1 MAIFKAILGPTNTGK
16 THYAIERMMAYS
28 SGMIGLPLRLLARE
42 VYDKIVAK
50 KGTQAVALITGEER
64 IEPASASYYVCTTE
78 SMPVQREVEFLAVD
92 EIQLAEDRDR
102 GHIFTERILNAR
114 GKAETLLLG
123 SETMRSVLVQLGIGA
138 QITTR
143 ERLSRLTYGG
153 ALKISRLPKR
163 TAVIGFSADE
173 VYSIAEFLRQK
184 KGATAIVMGALS
196 PRTRNAQV
204 ALYQSGDVDY
214 IVATDAIGMGLNLDV
229 DYVAFSARSK
239 FDGRYHRSL
248 TAAECG
254 QIAGR
259 AGRFRNEGFFGE
271 TSSCPPFDT
280 ETVTRIEDHNFEPI
294 DALQWRNSDLD
305 FSSIHSLITSLT
317 VYSKSQVLH
326 RSSEAIDEWVL
337 RRLNEDGKLASMVDT
352 EAKVRRIWDLVRLPD
367 FRRAGY
373 DGHARLVL
381 GLIDRLLEPD
391 ARIPDHIMSNWLKE
405 ISSTSGDINKLQE
418 RLAAVRTWSY
428 VAHRN
433 DWLENPNTWRQRV
446 REIEDLLSDALH
458 DALTARFVDK
468 RTKFLLGG
476 IKNADKLK
484 GEMDSSGEISING
497 LSMGFLH
504 GLDFRLT
511 KGKHQIENRS
521 ALNLVRSIV
530 RPIVDQ
536 KLTEVATAST
546 SAFSLSDEAV
556 ISYKEVEVARLAKG
570 KTWLVPEIVLIGGDI
585 GSDGCRKAV
594 ISRISEWV
602 DWKISKLL
610 KSHYLLVRRN
620 GLQSLS
626 GVERGFA
633 YQVLESG
640 GAIDLR
646 DDKYKS
652 LLGHKER
659 EVLREKGVRAGRY
672 AAYIPEIKHT
682 ECMKLLATLLTV
694 GKDTSYHLDNIGTKS
709 FLLDQRIAEEK
720 LAALGY
726 LRFGKRAVRAD
737 LVESLGWELSKC
749 RKESGK
755 SVFGVPDSLK
765 DLIACSRKE
774 FFEVLKGCGL
784 MRVKKGDQEGA
795 VELWRFRGHATKKQ
809 DASSKLKKHGKSEF
823 PKRHASGKAV
833 TESTNPF
840 SELANLF
847 PDSKKQQTRTR
858 KGVKGRKI

>member
-1 MAIFKAILGPTNTGK
+1 MDSIRMAIFKAILGPTNTGK

-50 KGTQAVALITGEER
+50 KGSQAVALITGEER
-64 IEPASASYYVCTTE
+64 LEPASASYYVCTTE
-78 SMPVQREVEFLAVD
+78 SMPVQRNVDFMAVD

-114 GKAETLLLG
+114 GQAETLLLG
-123 SETMRSVLVQLGIGA
+123 SETMRSVLVQLGIGV

-143 ERLSRLTYGG
+143 ERFSRLIYGG

-163 TAVIGFSADE
+163 SAVIGFSAEE

-184 KGATAIVMGALS
+184 KGAAAIVMGALS

-204 ALYQSGDVDY
+204 ALYQSGEVDY

-229 DYVAFSARSK
+229 DYVAFSNRSK
-239 FDGRYHRSL
+239 FDGRYHRRLS
-248 TAAECG
+248 AAECG

-271 TSSCPPFDT
+271 TNSCPPFDS
-280 ETVTRIEDHNFEPI
+280 ETVARIEDHNFEPI

-305 FSSIHSLITSLT
+305 FSSINSLIYSLS

-337 RRLNEDGKLASMVDT
+337 KRLNEDGKLASKVDT
-352 EAKVRRIWDLVRLPD
+352 EAKVRRVWDLVRLPD
-367 FRRAGY
+367 FRRSGY

-391 ARIPDHIMSNWLKE
+391 ARIPDLIMSNWLKD
-405 ISSTSGDINKLQE
+405 ISSTSGGINKLQE

-433 DWLENPNTWRQRV
+433 DWLANPITWRQRV
-446 REIEDLLSDALH
+446 REIEDRLSDALH

-468 RTKFLLGG
+468 RTKFLLAG
-476 IKNADKLK
+476 IKNPDRLK
-484 GEMDSSGEISING
+484 GEIDSSGEISVNG
-497 LSMGFLH
+497 LSMGFLQ
-504 GLDFRLT
+504 GLDFKLA

-530 RPIVDQ
+530 RPILDQ

-546 SAFSLSDEAV
+546 SAFSLSREAV
-556 ISYKEVEVARLAKG
+556 ISYKDVEIARLAKG
-570 KTWLVPEIVLIGGDI
+570 KSWLLPEIILIGGDI

-594 ISRISEWV
+594 ISRLYEWL
-602 DWKISKLL
+602 DWRVSKLL
-610 KSHYLLVRRN
+610 KSHYQLFRRN
-620 GLQSLS
+620 GLQKLS
-626 GVERGFA
+626 SVERGFA

-640 GAIDLR
+640 GAVDLR
-646 DDKYKS
+646 NDKYKS

-659 EVLREKGVRAGRY
+659 EVLRGTGVRAGRY
-672 AAYIPEIKHT
+672 AAYTPEIKHV
-682 ECMKLLATLLTV
+682 ESLKLLATLLTV
-694 GKDTSYHLDNIGTKS
+694 GKDTNYHLENIGTKS
-709 FLLDQRIAEEK
+709 FALDKRIAEEK

-737 LVESLGWELSKC
+737 VVESLGWELSKC
-749 RKESGK
+749 RKESENP
-755 SVFGVPDSLK
+755 VFRVPDSLK
-765 DLIACSRKE
+765 EIVACSRKE
-774 FFEVLKGCGL
+774 FVEVLKGCGL
-784 MRVKKGDQEGA
+784 MRVKKGEQGGE
-795 VELWRFRGHATKKQ
+795 VELWRFRGRGKKKQ
-809 DASSKLKKHGKSEF
+809 GESSETKRQGKSGV
-823 PKRHASGKAV
+823 PKRRGSDQNV

-847 PDSKKQQTRTR
+847 SDSPKTANKNQKRR
-858 KGVKGRKI
+858 